1 MFNQSF
7 LLMKKV
13 KLFLACLLAVATTAL
28 YAQNI
33 TVKGTVSDASNG
45 EPITGAAV
53 VVQGSA
59 TSYALTDVQGAF
71 SINAPRNGVLVVS
84 NMGYK
89 TKSVEVNGMTVVNV
103 ALEPD
108 TEYLDEV
115 VVTAQGLT
123 RKQKAIGY
131 SAQVINDE
139 QLTVVHSSSLGNS
152 LAGKV
157 AGAQFWGSAGSTFSE
172 GKIILRGPTSYNNQE
187 GSEPI
192 YVIDGTIASAAA
204 VNMDDVE
211 SINILKGPSATALYG
226 SRGANGAVIIT
237 TKKAQEGQSHVEF
250 SHTTTAEVLYNHI
263 KFQNEFGGG
272 AMAQQN
278 TAMYN
283 AVQKAGLLDKYP
295 DVLDAKAA
303 FELNGFDL
311 PDGTYTYDYWEDVN
325 WGPRYDN
332 TTMVRPAVSW
342 DPSHPKY
349 GKAEPWSYQLNLRD
363 LTRVAWTNTTTV
375 SFNKS
380 VKGMNTRVSF
390 TNVDRPGIFY
400 NSKAVRRSFSIS
412 SQIKPNSW
420 LTADLSY
427 RYRVRVN
434 QNAEQEGYSANG
446 NYICDF
452 VQWGHTNVNLKD
464 LKDWQRPDGGWRTW
478 NIVGAMNFDDYAAAY
493 LAGDADLTANY
504 HDNPYAVMEQ
514 YTYTNKTQYHMASAD
529 VYASLPYNFRL
540 GARINNLIQDSH
552 YEEKDGFGSI
562 NFDPYYRNYFAETND
577 ITAQG
582 YLTWNNSF
590 VDNRLTA
597 EAAAFAEARKYDYYY
612 LNSATNGGLSVID
625 LYNLSASNN
634 TYSTNNSET
643 HYKTR
648 SFFGTATIG
657 WDDLVY
663 LDGSLRY
670 DIDSRLPADKNG
682 YLYGGGSLSFM
693 ASKLINAP
701 WLNFW
706 KIRGSL
712 AQVGSTIGAYSVKP
726 TYTVSTKLHGQTGL
740 YEPTTQ
746 VNEHI
751 LPTISTSYEV
761 GTEFKL
767 FNNRLYGDVNFYLKN
782 TKNSII
788 NATVLPQSGFNSRTI
803 NAGLV
808 QNKGVEILLGG
819 TPVRT
824 KDFEWNLSANISKN
838 VNTLVELAPGQPS
851 TRLYGNS
858 FYFYWDLMSIEKQPI
873 GVIQTNARWLR
884 NDDGQLILRA
894 GTANTGDVR
903 PTFETDVP
911 KSVGN
916 IQPDFT
922 GGFNTSFRYKDFTL
936 SAAFDYVIGG
946 QMVSWTN
953 MWGKGSGLLA
963 ETAVL
968 NDRGKSIREPVQT
981 GGGIHLTGV
990 DKDGNPMDG
999 YIDAFYY
1006 FYYQYVYDQ
1015 DSTVFNR
1022 SYLKMRELA
1031 LRYNMPKNIV
1041 NKIKG
1046 ISSAS
1051 VAFVA
1056 TNPWL
1061 IYSAVPHID
1070 PSELGGASYNFLEGG
1085 QAVSTR
1091 SFGVTLNVT
1100 F

>member
-33 TVKGTVSDASNG
+33 TVKGTVTDASNG

-263 KFQNEFGGG
+263 KFQTEFGGG

-434 QNAEQEGYSANG
+434 QNAEREGYSANG

-540 GARINNLIQDSH
+540 GARINNLIQNSH

-740 YEPTTQ
+740 FEPTTQ

-838 VNTLVELAPGQPS
+838 INTLVELAPGQPS

-1015 DSTVFNR
+1015 DSTIFNR
-1022 SYLKMRELA
+1022 TYLKMRELA

>member
-263 KFQNEFGGG
+263 KFQTEFGGG

-349 GKAEPWSYQLNLRD
+349 GKAEPWSYQLDLRD

-493 LAGDADLTANY
+493 LAGNADLTANY

-540 GARINNLIQDSH
+540 GARINNLIQNSH

-1070 PSELGGASYNFLEGG
+1070 PSELGGAEYNFLEGG

>member
-478 NIVGAMNFDDYAAAY
+478 NIVGAKNFDDYAAAY

-981 GGGIHLTGV
+981 GGGVHLTGV

-1070 PSELGGASYNFLEGG
+1070 PSELGGAEYNFLEGG

>member
-33 TVKGTVSDASNG
+33 TAKGTVTDASNG

-211 SINILKGPSATALYG
+211 SINILKGPSATALYV

-263 KFQNEFGGG
+263 KFQTEFGGG

-349 GKAEPWSYQLNLRD
+349 GKAEPWSYQLDLRD

-788 NATVLPQSGFNSRTI
+788 NATVLPKSCLHSRTI
-803 NAGLV
+803 SAGLV
-808 QNKGVEILLGG
+808 QKKGVEILLGG

-824 KDFEWNLSANISKN
+824 EDFEWNLSANISKN

-981 GGGIHLTGV
+981 GGGVHLTGV
-990 DKDGNPMDG
+990 DKDGNAMDG

-1015 DSTVFNR
+1015 DSTIFNR
-1022 SYLKMRELA
+1022 TYLKMRELA

-1070 PSELGGASYNFLEGG
+1070 PSELGGAEYNFLEGG

>member
-33 TVKGTVSDASNG
+33 TVKGTVTDASNG

-263 KFQNEFGGG
+263 KFQTEFGGG

-493 LAGDADLTANY
+493 LAGNADLTANY

-963 ETAVL
+963 ETAVM